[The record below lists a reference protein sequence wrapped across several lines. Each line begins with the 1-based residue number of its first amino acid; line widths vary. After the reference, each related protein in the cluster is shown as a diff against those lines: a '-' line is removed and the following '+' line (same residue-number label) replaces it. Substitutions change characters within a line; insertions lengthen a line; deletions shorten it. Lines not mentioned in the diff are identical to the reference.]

1 MMKVIT
7 RELLG
12 QVSEAART
20 APRLRK
26 NHNLH
31 PGDES
36 RCHRLLNAIE
46 PASYIRPHRHLDPE
60 KDEAFILMSGRLG
73 IIVFTPAGEVA
84 ETVVLSR
91 ESGNLAADIPHG
103 IFHTAVSLQPDTV
116 FYEAK
121 AGPYLP
127 LTEAETAP
135 WAPSEGDP
143 AAVSYLESLRRII
156 DGQAR

>member
-1 MMKVIT
+1 VKIIT
-7 RELLG
+7 RALLG

-20 APRLRK
+20 SPRLRK

-60 KDEAFILMSGRLG
+60 KDEAFILLSGRLG
-73 IIVFTPAGEVA
+73 IVVFNSEG
-84 ETVVLSR
+84 VVVQAVVISH
-91 ESGNLAADIPHG
+91 ESGVLAVDVPYG
-103 IFHTAVSLQPDTV
+103 IYHTAVSLQTGTV

-127 LTEAETAP
+127 LTEAEMAP
-135 WAPSEGDP
+135 WAPVEGSPD
-143 AAVSYLESLRRII
+143 ALAYLEGLRAVFE
-156 DGQAR
+156 GQPG